1 MNKKEKDRQSLNKNR
16 KVLSAKAQDEEM
28 CGIITKTTMG
38 VIFFIQNSQILTLS
52 LPTEEIYSGTRPK
65 SASDKSSSCQFSSQP
80 RKMPLPK
87 QLSVFL
93 FVFWFSSPSRKV
105 WTSLSLSDTGFS
117 VFTSHNPRKFRQM
130 TMDWEWLR
138 LCRFHFP

>member
-38 VIFFIQNSQILTLS
+38 VIFFIQNSQVLTLS
-52 LPTEEIYSGTRPK
+52 LPTEEINSGTRPK
-65 SASDKSSSCQFSSQP
+65 SANDKSSSCQFSSQP
-80 RKMPLPK
+80 RNMPLPK

-105 WTSLSLSDTGFS
+105 
-117 VFTSHNPRKFRQM
+117 
-130 TMDWEWLR
+130 
-138 LCRFHFP
+138 